1 VTKNQNLTPG
11 QITDMRSALVN
22 NNNLAD
28 IAVRNG
34 LQKHL
39 LQQSPEL
46 FKRIGDYVIDH
57 DSTLENETENTAN
70 GKISAYDHNMER
82 YNGEECPV
90 FEQIEVPKA
99 LGDLVESLI
108 GATWIQTV
116 HNLKIVWHFTEKLFG
131 DQLKRAKSFKLA
143 LSKPRRVPGP

>member
-1 VTKNQNLTPG
+1 MQALTHASYTLNKITESCERLEFLGDAVLDYLITCYLVTKNQDLTPG

-46 FKRIGDYVIDH
+46 FKRYIYKVIFVPSQNILTSLEEH
-57 DSTLENETENTAN
+57 IRKRTLGTMLRNNLFSLQKRHST
-70 GKISAYDHNMER
+70 I
-82 YNGEECPV
+82 
-90 FEQIEVPKA
+90 
-99 LGDLVESLI
+99 
-108 GATWIQTV
+108 
-116 HNLKIVWHFTEKLFG
+116 
-131 DQLKRAKSFKLA
+131 
-143 LSKPRRVPGP
+143 